1 MEGKKF
7 AMRQKLSSLA
17 IPSYAGRNW
26 PTRNLPYGPLPSP
39 D

>member
-17 IPSYAGRNW
+17 IPSYVGCNPPA
-26 PTRNLPYGPLPSP
+26 RNLTYGPLPGP